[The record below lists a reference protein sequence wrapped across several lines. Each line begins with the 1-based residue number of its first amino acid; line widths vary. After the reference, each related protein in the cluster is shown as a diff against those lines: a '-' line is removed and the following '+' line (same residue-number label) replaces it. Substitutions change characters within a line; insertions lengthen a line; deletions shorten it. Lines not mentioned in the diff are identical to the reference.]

1 MYYEVCK
8 IINIYRDLINCSQKP
23 EISLVPIG
31 MVWAIFSNFSLVQ
44 HLDQN
49 FSYFDQLLLQGF
61 EISTSIIIGD
71 DVLKFRNMERT
82 QKCML
87 PDLIFV
93 IFSPQMYFLGS
104 IFLHMK
110 ARKVWQNSP
119 KFLNIWRN
127 FQFPHN
133 CHTWK
138 VEISPHDNFFF
149 TNIIRDIRGKY
160 ELWV

>member
-1 MYYEVCK
+1 MFYEVCK
-8 IINIYRDLINCSQKP
+8 IINIYRDLIDCSQKP

-31 MVWAIFSNFSLVQ
+31 RVWAIFSNFSLVQ

-49 FSYFDQLLLQGF
+49 FSYFDQLLLLGF

-71 DVLKFRNMERT
+71 DVLKFRNMERN
-82 QKCML
+82 QKWML

-110 ARKVWQNSP
+110 VHKLWQNFP
-119 KFLNIWRN
+119 KFPKISQN
-127 FQFPHN
+127 FPTFLQNFP
-133 CHTWK
+133 
-138 VEISPHDNFFF
+138 
-149 TNIIRDIRGKY
+149 
-160 ELWV
+160 